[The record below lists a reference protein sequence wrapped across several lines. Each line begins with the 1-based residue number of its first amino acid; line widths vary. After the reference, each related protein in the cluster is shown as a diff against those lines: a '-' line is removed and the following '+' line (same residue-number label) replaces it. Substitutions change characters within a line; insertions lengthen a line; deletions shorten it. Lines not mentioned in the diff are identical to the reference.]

1 MSKKQL
7 ATDFAFP
14 TLGYSQGLTKR
25 ELFAAMAMQGY
36 AAGVPTDSQ
45 HGMKGVIATN
55 AVGAADALIEC
66 LEGDEDFSA

>member
-7 ATDFAFP
+7 AADFAFP

-36 AAGVPTDSQ
+36 CNGALAPVAG
-45 HGMKGVIATN
+45 GN
-55 AVGAADALIEC
+55 AFSSRPFGIFVLVG
-66 LEGDEDFSA
+66 G